1 MTREQIYEFFSRFD
15 GPEGCSTRSICLL
28 SAVHLRIRDAN
39 GSLTWECPGDRSKTL
54 SRNILD
60 KMRIKV
66 KEQIRFLSLLDMY
79 EGSCECEILCGILE
93 EEEGVKKFADDY
105 LGEKDPS

>member
-15 GPEGCSTRSICLL
+15 GPEGCSTRSICML
-28 SAVHLRIRDAN
+28 SAIHLKIRDAN

-54 SRNILD
+54 SRQILD
-60 KMRIKV
+60 KMGIKV

-79 EGSCECEILCGILE
+79 EGSCECEILCNILE
-93 EEEGVKKFADDY
+93 EEGGVKNFADDY
-105 LGEKDPS
+105 LGVKSPN